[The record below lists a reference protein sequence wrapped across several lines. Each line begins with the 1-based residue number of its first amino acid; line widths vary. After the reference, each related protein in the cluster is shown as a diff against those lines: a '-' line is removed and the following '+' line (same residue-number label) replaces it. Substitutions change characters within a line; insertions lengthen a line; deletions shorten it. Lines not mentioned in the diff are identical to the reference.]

1 VKIVRDLQGKNLKV
15 LLLPHVLRPGSD
27 DLVACARV
35 FDEVRDPDVVLVDRL
50 LTPQEI
56 RGLCE
61 RARLIVTGRMHL
73 AIMALSLGKPA
84 ITFSTQGKVEGLMEL
99 FGTGFLMIDPCVGMS
114 SDVVPLI
121 DRVEADY
128 DSIVLEISRRL
139 PAIVQ
144 LSAANVRGL

>member
-1 VKIVRDLQGKNLKV
+1 
-15 LLLPHVLRPGSD
+15 
-27 DLVACARV
+27 
-35 FDEVRDPDVVLVDRL
+35 
-50 LTPQEI
+50 
-56 RGLCE
+56 
-61 RARLIVTGRMHL
+61 MHL

-128 DSIVLEISRRL
+128 DSIVLEIYLVGCPRSCSSRPPTSGACDNDRGGRPVL
-139 PAIVQ
+139 RHLDAVAVRAGDAQ
-144 LSAANVRGL
+144 LRSGVSAA